1 MTAKK
6 DILWIV
12 SILKIDEIYGGSHP
26 VAKTI
31 LKKICQNT
39 KCK

>member
-12 SILKIDEIYGGSHP
+12 SILKIDEIYDDSHP

-31 LKKICQNT
+31 LKKNMP
-39 KCK
+39 KY